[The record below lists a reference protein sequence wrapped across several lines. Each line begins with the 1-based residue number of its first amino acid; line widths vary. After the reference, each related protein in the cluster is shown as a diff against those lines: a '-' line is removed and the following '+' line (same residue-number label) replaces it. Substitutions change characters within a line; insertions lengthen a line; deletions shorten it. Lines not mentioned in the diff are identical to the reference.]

1 MFLQPLYSK
10 PLYGVEL
17 DFDTKPIVSYLT
29 EDKFK
34 PRSFDIGLG
43 QSNNMG
49 ILEEPEFA
57 DLKILLQKE
66 FDKFAKEQMAY
77 SNKFE
82 ITTSWVTE
90 AKTGQASR
98 FHNHNNCMWSGC
110 FYLQV
115 DENTGDIVFQDF
127 NDKRYM
133 LNVTENN
140 ILNSW
145 MWTIKPVKGMFL
157 IWPAEVYHKI
167 MTNNSK
173 MNRYSLA
180 MNFMPVGH
188 MGDPDGDSQVIQ
200 RLEKINVQ
208 TN

>member
-17 DFDTKPIVSYLT
+17 DFDTKPLVSYLKK
-29 EDKFK
+29 DIFK
-34 PRSFDIGLG
+34 PRTMYGIAQSKNVDILD
-43 QSNNMG
+43 
-49 ILEEPEFA
+49 EPELA
-57 DLKILLQKE
+57 DLRIVLQRE

-90 AKTGQASR
+90 AKTGQAHP
-98 FHNHNNCMWSGC
+98 FHNHNNCMWSAC
-110 FYLQV
+110 FYIQV

-127 NDKRYM
+127 NDRRYM
-133 LNVTENN
+133 LDIEEYN
-140 ILNSW
+140 IFNSLS
-145 MWTIKPVKGMFL
+145 WTIKPVNGMFL
-157 IWPAEVYHKI
+157 IWPADVYHKI

-180 MNFMPVGH
+180 LNFMPVGH
-188 MGDPDGDSQVIQ
+188 IGELDGDSQAIQ
-200 RLEKINVQ
+200 RVEKINVQ

>member
-1 MFLQPLYSK
+1 
-10 PLYGVEL
+10 
-17 DFDTKPIVSYLT
+17 
-29 EDKFK
+29 
-34 PRSFDIGLG
+34 
-43 QSNNMG
+43 
-49 ILEEPEFA
+49 
-57 DLKILLQKE
+57 
-66 FDKFAKEQMAY
+66 
-77 SNKFE
+77 
-82 ITTSWVTE
+82 
-90 AKTGQASR
+90 
-98 FHNHNNCMWSGC
+98 MWSGC

-188 MGDPDGDSQVIQ
+188 MGDPGGDSQVIQ